1 MSTVEVSVLADAKED
16 QTVSAA
22 SPRALTRKEIVSY
35 GFGDFGNGFMF
46 DLGQYY
52 LLQFW
57 TGEGIGAA
65 IVTAIMAGTKIFDA
79 FMDPIAAGWI
89 DSRKVGKRG
98 KFRPVMLNGAVALAI
113 VTIITFTMPQF
124 SLEGKIAWALIGYM
138 LWGVAYAF
146 TNNPYQSLASVMT
159 RNVEERAQLATSR
172 QAGSLGAQWITGF
185 AFLPLLVWL
194 GGGSST
200 SPFAWVVASLIMA
213 AVGVGAFFV
222 CYKGTRERVK
232 VMREVGY
239 QKNSLKDYAKV
250 VFTNRPLGGLI
261 LMTLF
266 TISAMNV
273 YNSMM
278 VFYAKYNLGNLL
290 LASLIN
296 LIMIGSSIVTI
307 LFIPKL
313 VKKFNKKK
321 VAIAGL
327 LIGGGAA
334 FLNGILPTNFWMFV
348 ILVTISYAG
357 LAIPNGVTWA
367 FVADTM
373 DFAEWNTGVRKEAI
387 VSAAFNF
394 SRKLAQTLA
403 VVVGGGVLALTGYS
417 AAKASQ
423 SPETLA
429 GIKAVMCWYPALALI
444 LAAVMLVV
452 VYNLSDKKYNKIA
465 ADLDNGLWRGGRI
478 ADLLQPSAAGSVGKA
493 GSDGK
498 KPS

>member
-1 MSTVEVSVLADAKED
+1 LTKKEVV
-16 QTVSAA
+16 T
-22 SPRALTRKEIVSY
+22 Y

-57 TGEGIGAA
+57 TGEGIGAG

-79 FMDPIAAGWI
+79 FMDPLAAGWI
-89 DSRKVGKRG
+89 DSRKIGKSG
-98 KFRPVMLNGAVALAI
+98 KFRPVMMAGAIILAI
-113 VTIITFTMPQF
+113 LTIVTFTMPQ
-124 SLEGKIAWALIGYM
+124 LPLLGKILWALIGYM

-146 TNNPYQSLASVMT
+146 TNNPYQSLSSVMT

-185 AFLPLLVWL
+185 AFLPLLVWV
-194 GGGSST
+194 GGGNASD
-200 SPFAWVVASLIMA
+200 PFAWVVASLVMA
-213 AVGVGAFFV
+213 AVGVGAFVV
-222 CYKGTRERVK
+222 CYRGTRERVK
-232 VMREVGY
+232 VIREVGY

-296 LIMIGSSIVTI
+296 LIVIGTSIVTI

-313 VKKFNKKK
+313 VKRFNKKN

-327 LIGGGAA
+327 LIGGVAA
-334 FLNGILPTNFWMFV
+334 FLNGVLPTNFWGFV
-348 ILVTISYAG
+348 ALMTVSYAG
-357 LAIPNGVTWA
+357 LAVPNGVTWA

-373 DFAEWNTGVRKEAI
+373 DYAEWNTGVRKEAI

-394 SRKLAQTLA
+394 SRKIAQTLA
-403 VVVGGGVLALTGYS
+403 VVVGGGVLALTGY
-417 AAKASQ
+417 AASKPVQ

-429 GIKAVMCWYPALALI
+429 GIKAVLSWYPALALG
-444 LAAVMLVV
+444 LAAVMLLV

-465 ADLDNGLWRGGRI
+465 ADLDNGLWKGGRI
-478 ADLLQPSAAGSVGKA
+478 ADLIQAPGTR
-493 GSDGK
+493 
-498 KPS
+498 KP

>member
-1 MSTVEVSVLADAKED
+1 MDTETHETEVPSK
-16 QTVSAA
+16 
-22 SPRALTRKEIVSY
+22 PLTKWEVIAY
-35 GFGDFGNGFMF
+35 GLGDFGNGFMF

-79 FMDPIAAGWI
+79 FMDPLAAGWI
-89 DSRKVGKRG
+89 DSRKAGRNG

-124 SLEGKIAWALIGYM
+124 SLEGKIAWALTGYM
-138 LWGVAYAF
+138 LWGIAYAF

-159 RNVEERAQLATSR
+159 RNVGDRAKLATSR

-185 AFLPLLVWL
+185 AFLPLLLWL
-194 GGGSST
+194 GDGNSS
-200 SPFAWVVASLIMA
+200 SPFAWVVASFLMA
-213 AVGVGAFFV
+213 AVGAGAFYL
-222 CYKGTRERVK
+222 CYRGTNERVK
-232 VMREVGY
+232 VNRSVGD
-239 QKNSLKDYAKV
+239 QKNSLKDYAKI

-290 LASLIN
+290 LASIIN

-313 VKKFNKKK
+313 VKKFNKKS
-321 VAIAGL
+321 VAITGL
-327 LIGGGAA
+327 LIGAGAA
-334 FLNGILPTNFWMFV
+334 FLNGILPTTFWGFV

-357 LAIPNGVTWA
+357 LAVPNGVTWA

-373 DFAEWNTGVRKEAI
+373 DYAEWNTGVRKEAI

-403 VVVGGGVLALTGYS
+403 VVVGGGVLALTGY
-417 AAKASQ
+417 AASKTTQA
-423 SPETLA
+423 PETLA
-429 GIKAVMCWYPALALI
+429 GIKAVMCWYPALALGM
-444 LAAVMLVV
+444 AALMLVF

-465 ADLDNGLWRGGRI
+465 ADLENGLWRGGKI
-478 ADLLQPSAAGSVGKA
+478 ADLVTPPQPATSKSK
-493 GSDGK
+493 
-498 KPS
+498 

>member
-1 MSTVEVSVLADAKED
+1 MKTDQAPAAAGADQGPGASDATQK
-16 QTVSAA
+16 TLSA
-22 SPRALTRKEIVSY
+22 KEIVTY

-79 FMDPIAAGWI
+79 FMDPLAAGWI
-89 DSRKVGKRG
+89 DSRRVGKAG
-98 KFRPVMLNGAVALAI
+98 KFRPVMMAGAVILAI
-113 VTIITFTMPQF
+113 LTIVTFTMPQ
-124 SLEGKIAWALIGYM
+124 LPLAGKIAWALIGYM

-146 TNNPYQSLASVMT
+146 TNNPYQSLASVIT
-159 RNVEERAQLATSR
+159 RNVEERAKLATSR

-185 AFLPLLVWL
+185 AFLPLLVWV
-194 GGGSST
+194 GGGNAND
-200 SPFAWVVASLIMA
+200 PFAWVVASLIMA
-213 AVGVGAFFV
+213 AVGVGAFVV
-222 CYKGTRERVK
+222 CYKGTKERVK
-232 VMREVGY
+232 VIREVGY

-290 LASLIN
+290 LASVIN

-321 VAIAGL
+321 VAVVGL
-327 LIGGGAA
+327 LIGGLAA
-334 FLNGILPTNFWMFV
+334 FLNGILPTSFWGFV

-357 LAIPNGVTWA
+357 LAVPNGVTWA

-373 DFAEWNTGVRKEAI
+373 DFAEWNTGVRKETI

-394 SRKLAQTLA
+394 SRKIAQTLA
-403 VVVGGGVLALTGYS
+403 VVVGGGVLALTGY
-417 AAKASQ
+417 AASKTVQ
-423 SPETLA
+423 SPETLD
-429 GIKAVMCWYPALALI
+429 GIKAVMCWYPALALG
-444 LAAVMLVV
+444 LAAIMLVF
-452 VYNLSDKKYNKIA
+452 VYNLGDKKYKKIA
-465 ADLDNGLWRGGRI
+465 ADLDAGLWRGGRI
-478 ADLLQPSAAGSVGKA
+478 ADLLETPAAGSQTPGAGK
-493 GSDGK
+493 
-498 KPS
+498 